1 MAKKVLKFGG
11 TSMGDA
17 EAMKKSLAIAKEH
30 NATIVVVSAS
40 SGTTDQLIEIL
51 EKSIESSWDECTEL
65 VAKIKKRHYEIA
77 KNLGVD
83 DEKTLAIID
92 HIIEEAEALVHG
104 ANLLKEV
111 SPRTS
116 DDFQSIGERLS
127 SAILSRVD
135 IENTVLVDAR
145 DCVKT
150 DDSYGRAEPDL
161 EATKEATQATLKPHN
176 DKIVITQGF
185 IGMSPSGT
193 TTTLG
198 RGGSDYSAA
207 LLAEAIDADEL
218 HIWTDVSGVAST
230 DPRIVEAATPIKDMS
245 FQEAAEMANAGAK
258 ILYPPTMIPARRA
271 NIPVFVAN
279 TFAPDEGGTW
289 IVDKPKETP
298 LVRAITLKKDQCLVT
313 LTTPKMVQVY
323 GFLAEVFA
331 IFASH
336 KVSVD
341 QVTTSET
348 SVSVTLDDY
357 QVKHKKLF
365 EQLEKHASVHIE
377 SDFAVVSLIGNGI
390 NTTAGLA
397 KEMFQSVNPD
407 DNDITI
413 RMISQGASKHNV
425 CIMVKK
431 DQAQDTVKRLH
442 KTFIEEGVSL

>member
-17 EAMKKSLAIAKEH
+17 QAIKRSLEVAKEH
-30 NATIVVVSAS
+30 SAVVAVVSAT
-40 SGTTDQLIEIL
+40 SGTTDQLIEIMDACIG
-51 EKSIESSWDECTEL
+51 STWDECTEL
-65 VAKIKKRHYEIA
+65 VAKIKDRHYQIA
-77 KNLGVD
+77 KDLGVD
-83 DEKTLAIID
+83 DEKTLALID
-92 HIIEEAEALVHG
+92 HIIEEAEALAHG

-127 SAILSRVD
+127 SLIMSRID
-135 IENTVLVDAR
+135 TSGTVLVDAR
-145 DCVKT
+145 DCIKT

-161 EATKEATQATLKPHN
+161 EATKEATTQTLKAHK

-207 LLAEAIDADEL
+207 LFAEAIGADEL

-230 DPRIVEAATPIKDMS
+230 DPRIVKAATPIKDMS

-289 IVDKPKETP
+289 IVQKPKAAP
-298 LVRAITLKKDQCLVT
+298 LVRAITLKKDQCFVT

-331 IFASH
+331 IFADH
-336 KVSVD
+336 KVSID

-348 SVSVTLDDY
+348 SISVTLDDY

-365 EQLEKHASVHIE
+365 EELQKHATVKIE
-377 SDFAVVSLIGNGI
+377 SGLSVVSLIGNDI

-397 KEMFQSVNPD
+397 KEMFKSLNPD
-407 DNDITI
+407 QNDITI
-413 RMISQGASKHNV
+413 RMISQGASKHNL
-425 CIMVKK
+425 CIMVKE
-431 DQAQDTVKRLH
+431 DQAQEAVRRLH
-442 KTFIEEGVSL
+442 KTFIEEGVKL